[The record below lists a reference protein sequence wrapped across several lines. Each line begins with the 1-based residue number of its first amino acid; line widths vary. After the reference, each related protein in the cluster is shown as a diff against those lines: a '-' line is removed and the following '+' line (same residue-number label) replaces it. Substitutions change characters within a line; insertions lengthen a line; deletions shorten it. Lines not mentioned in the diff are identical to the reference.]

1 MSFIRGYRA
10 RMVYWGPITDRT
22 PAGAPQ
28 YAARW
33 QLQGLADVCGE
44 ATDAVNRTLRQLFN
58 KRAADGWNQLSGSS
72 CDFLKRFSLSEDIIC
87 LARPELLGAP
97 FFPFFG

>member
-1 MSFIRGYRA
+1 MD
-10 RMVYWGPITDRT
+10 WGAITDRT

-33 QLQGLADVCGE
+33 QIKDLAEACSE
-44 ATDAVNRTLRQLFN
+44 ATAAVTRTLIQLFDR
-58 KRAADGWNQLSGSS
+58 RAADGWTQLSESS
-72 CDFLKRFSLSEDIIC
+72 CDFLKRFNLSEDIIC